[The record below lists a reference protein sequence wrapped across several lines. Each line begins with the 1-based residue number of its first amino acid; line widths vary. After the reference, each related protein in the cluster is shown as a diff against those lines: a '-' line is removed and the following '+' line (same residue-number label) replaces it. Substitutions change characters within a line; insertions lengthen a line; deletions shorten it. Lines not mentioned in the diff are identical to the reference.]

1 MSHPQRYA
9 LLSEKKKK
17 KQQMI
22 LLAVYLKLGSFLN
35 KNYKF

>member
-9 LLSEKKKK
+9 LLSGKKTQK
-17 KQQMI
+17 QMI

>member
-9 LLSEKKKK
+9 LLSEK

>member
-9 LLSEKKKK
+9 LLSEKKKP
-17 KQQMI
+17 QMI